1 MARFRGAQV
10 RLSELARLKG
20 EAEEC
25 EAEML
30 RLTKEVEEKKKAE
43 EEAGDTLNEVKER
56 QSTVAELQEGA
67 KEAERIH
74 REAQALAEIT
84 RDLRGKLPA
93 GRSADAVRSLADT
106 RDDLKHKQEQRDELR
121 EQIEEGQAK
130 LSKIVAKD
138 QRLQSELVSKQGQ
151 LLAAEKG
158 AQDMRDLTQQVEGLD
173 KQLHEATD
181 ALAQADEEKKPL
193 QSAVASKEKE
203 LKAALKTAEHEEKR
217 TRQRQ
222 ERMASELKSLS
233 SYHKQVEAY
242 TRSDSATQRQELEEE
257 RTHAEQEIGRVEEAQ
272 KTAEESLE
280 ECRAMLANVEELKRS
295 MADNLNYRRLRDT
308 VGELQEQVDGL
319 KADRAQRLGES
330 AGELGEGGAKA
341 ALDEAAREFEDRQR
355 KIERHKG
362 GMAAFKEQ
370 KKECERQ
377 LRSKDYKHVE
387 DDHKKALIEHET
399 TCMAMDDLDRYYKA
413 LDKALMQYHSLKI
426 QDINAI
432 IRELWQLTY
441 KGGDIDTIEI
451 RSDVDEKAVAKG
463 KRSYNYRVSM
473 TKGDSELDMRGRC
486 SAGQKVYNIQCSE
499 IFTLRI
505 DKLHTE
511 T

>member
-1 MARFRGAQV
+1 MVFFFLLRRRDYKDDEEKQHCLLAMKEQTSSDDLSAKIAETEAVSVAAVQLMARFRGAQV

-25 EAEML
+25 EQEML

-43 EEAGDTLNEVKER
+43 EEAGDKLNEVKER

-67 KEAERIH
+67 KDAERIH

-130 LSKIVAKD
+130 LGKIVAKD

-203 LKAALKTAEHEEKR
+203 LKAALKTGEHEEKR

-242 TRSDSATQRQELEEE
+242 
-257 RTHAEQEIGRVEEAQ
+257 VEE
-272 KTAEESLE
+272 S
-280 ECRAMLANVEELKRS
+280 
-295 MADNLNYRRLRDT
+295 
-308 VGELQEQVDGL
+308 
-319 KADRAQRLGES
+319 
-330 AGELGEGGAKA
+330 
-341 ALDEAAREFEDRQR
+341 
-355 KIERHKG
+355 
-362 GMAAFKEQ
+362 
-370 KKECERQ
+370 
-377 LRSKDYKHVE
+377 
-387 DDHKKALIEHET
+387 
-399 TCMAMDDLDRYYKA
+399 
-413 LDKALMQYHSLKI
+413 
-426 QDINAI
+426 
-432 IRELWQLTY
+432 
-441 KGGDIDTIEI
+441 
-451 RSDVDEKAVAKG
+451 
-463 KRSYNYRVSM
+463 SYLS
-473 TKGDSELDMRGRC
+473 T
-486 SAGQKVYNIQCSE
+486 IQCVA
-499 IFTLRI
+499 RNMRVR
-505 DKLHTE
+505 TE
-511 T
+511 K